1 MHNCHVKFKFSMC
14 LFNIPCKLLSC
25 ACGPYIRSLIPVTD
39 ALRLHFTLFYRQF
52 GNLGNTR
59 QRSKK
64 KLTDPCPTIIHN
76 KIRIS
81 HKLCEFLVRNSKTD
95 VLEDCLQIKVKPA
108 KSGSTEAVWWYLYMK
123 REISQKNS
131 DKSPSN
137 QRQCHKEMG
146 SCLSTG
152 FDQRI
157 VRTGPWISK
166 ALADLNVADLT
177 FKVIIS
183 CTSGS
188 VSTAAIFRF
197 FVGSPVISPCTCA
210 SAMCTWSQVC
220 QNSESST
227 WSSFLKRWMK
237 LVMKSSEW

>member
-1 MHNCHVKFKFSMC
+1 MWVSCKNGCARRLSSNRGKTCKKWEHWGSLMISIHEKR
-14 LFNIPCKLLSC
+14 NI
-25 ACGPYIRSLIPVTD
+25 T
-39 ALRLHFTLFYRQF
+39 
-52 GNLGNTR
+52 
-59 QRSKK
+59 KK
-64 KLTDPCPTIIHN
+64 DYTN
-76 KIRIS
+76 
-81 HKLCEFLVRNSKTD
+81 
-95 VLEDCLQIKVKPA
+95 
-108 KSGSTEAVWWYLYMK
+108 
-123 REISQKNS
+123 NS

-237 LVMKSSEW
+237 LVMKPSEW